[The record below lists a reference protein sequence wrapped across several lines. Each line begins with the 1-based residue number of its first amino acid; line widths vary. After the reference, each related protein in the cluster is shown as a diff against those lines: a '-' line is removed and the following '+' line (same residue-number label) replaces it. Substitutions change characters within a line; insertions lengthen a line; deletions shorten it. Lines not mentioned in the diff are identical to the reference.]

1 MEGIAKL
8 LESSIMMDD
17 MTEKERFKFD
27 FYKEYAE
34 LSLKYGIGKGMT
46 LGEFYE
52 NKECQQ
58 KDKLVAIK
66 ALFNIYIPQILNDP
80 KNKKGNP
87 QMIERLINKII
98 RQNDVFALD
107 EDKEIKDYFKQRVI
121 ELLDK
126 LKESIDIERESSQ
139 TYKTLNYTEFIYL
152 CIELGLVSS
161 KEPDR
166 KLQADQIREIYEKY
180 EHPIFN
186 KIKLRNHINDKTD
199 ILSQVKK
206 YMSDDKNNT
215 TVKKVQTI
223 INELKLNSD

>member
-1 MEGIAKL
+1 M
-8 LESSIMMDD
+8 MMDD
-17 MTEKERFKFD
+17 KTEFD
-27 FYKEYAE
+27 VFESYVNEWLIYKGT
-34 LSLKYGIGKGMT
+34 LKGVT

-52 NKECQQ
+52 NKESQQ
-58 KDKLVAIK
+58 KDKLVKIK
-66 ALFNIYIPQILNDP
+66 VLFDIYIPQILNEP
-80 KNKKGNP
+80 KIKKGNP
-87 QMIERLINKII
+87 KNLERLINKII

-121 ELLDK
+121 ELLDRI
-126 LKESIDIERESSQ
+126 KESIEIERESSQ

-152 CIELGLVSS
+152 CFELGLVSS